1 MKKFFSKFDLFGER
15 RVAERA
21 MQQDPEGAAPVFDKN
36 VILKNQFREWN
47 RNIKREMRRI
57 DRDVDGMT
65 RNEKSTAAEIKKLA
79 AKKEINSVKI
89 LAKELIRLRKSRDR
103 MILTKTQL
111 NSVSNQL
118 THQMAVAKLGA
129 TFQRSTELMT
139 VMNRLV
145 NVPEITE
152 TMSQMSKEMQTLG
165 IIEAVISDGIDEA
178 LGDSVETE
186 EQTEIEVKK
195 LLEELAIDTI
205 TLMPAAGKGKL
216 PAQRTTAGSQ
226 KTAANVG
233 NI

>member
-15 RVAERA
+15 GVAERA

-36 VILKNQFREWN
+36 VILKNQCREWN

-57 DRDVDGMT
+57 DRDVDGMN

-89 LAKELIRLRKSRDR
+89 LAKELVRLRKSRDR

-118 THQMAVAKLGA
+118 THQMAVAKLGS

-139 VMNRLV
+139 VMNSLV

-165 IIEAVISDGIDEA
+165 IIEAVISDGIDDA
-178 LGDSVETE
+178 LGDSIETE
-186 EQTEIEVKK
+186 EQTEIEVKR

-205 TLMPAAGKGKL
+205 TLMPAAGKDKL
-216 PAQRTTAGSQ
+216 PTQRTTAGPE
-226 KTAANVG
+226 KAAAKVG
-233 NI
+233 TI